1 MSFSTE
7 KPPLAHRI
15 WRCLPQRARRHVLAA
30 ACRAI
35 APRPDTRP
43 PPTGPGVAVGG
54 EFSRICG
61 LTRAANLTVAGL
73 RALGLVPR
81 TIDVSWRSPGLG
93 GEKLPDRTPLI
104 LHVNAPDMPLALAR
118 LGRGTARGRRIV
130 GAWAWEL
137 PDLPR
142 TWISNAA
149 YAHEAWTPSRFA
161 ATALEKALPGRVRVV
176 TPPLAVAPPMPA
188 RLGRDA
194 FGLPEDAIV
203 VLTAFDLASSFARK
217 NPLAAIA
224 AFRAAFGARTDR
236 ILLLKIVNPGH
247 FPADFARIA
256 AEVAGAGNIRL
267 FTATL
272 PDADNFAL
280 TACADIVLSLHRS
293 EGFGLILAEAMLL
306 GIPVIATAWSGNMD
320 FMDPASAALV
330 RARLVPAIDPRGTYD
345 LPVSHW
351 AHPDLAEATAA
362 LVGLAGDPIARRE
375 LGARGRRHATACLGP
390 ESLAAA
396 MRALSAD

>member
-1 MSFSTE
+1 
-7 KPPLAHRI
+7 
-15 WRCLPQRARRHVLAA
+15 
-30 ACRAI
+30 
-35 APRPDTRP
+35 
-43 PPTGPGVAVGG
+43 
-54 EFSRICG
+54 
-61 LTRAANLTVAGL
+61 
-73 RALGLVPR
+73 
-81 TIDVSWRSPGLG
+81 
-93 GEKLPDRTPLI
+93 
-104 LHVNAPDMPLALAR
+104 MPLALAR

-176 TPPLAVAPPMPA
+176 TPPLAVAPPVPA

-224 AFRAAFGARTDR
+224 AFQAAFGARPDR
-236 ILLLKIVNPGH
+236 ILLLKIANPGH
-247 FPADFARIA
+247 FPADFARVA

-320 FMDPASAALV
+320 FMDAASAGLV
-330 RARLVPAIDPRGTYD
+330 RARLVPAVDPRGTYD
-345 LPVSHW
+345 LPASHW

-362 LVGLAGDPIARRE
+362 LAGLAADPIARRG
-375 LGARGRRHATACLGP
+375 LGARGRRHAMACLGP

-396 MRALSAD
+396 MQALSPD